1 MALFD
6 FLIHKYKMRN
16 LFNLLIFYSTVTF
29 SQTAKE
35 FLINDNDKVFR
46 TLITDIIAESKNYGY
61 NLNRNNQGD
70 YIFEER
76 MSKCI
81 LLTKKI
87 GNSYE
92 EGFPNYSVGYIN
104 KKYSFT
110 QSNIIEAY
118 PWEIETEIVLLQYE
132 NVGITQ
138 IKNYYNKT
146 VDDIVKNN
154 IKNNYITSKTS
165 NKLNFKSSI
174 SGQYYDLCNE
184 SIIQKPCPDS
194 EKDENEDCISGC
206 NVFLRG
212 ESFESERGIDNAIQN
227 SYYLTFSFKDKGISK
242 LLEKANT
249 IVSNLNSS
257 FDNIRFTV
265 GGQDMR
271 KINQYDL
278 EAMVKFFLEDCK
290 KSNNNVPEINTLKA
304 TFEPLEGSVI
314 ALSYGFGDDT
324 TIVIK
329 VDPEKWAKSSIEK
342 KWYVLYH
349 ELGHDVLNLEHGQ
362 GGKMMFNFA
371 DKEYT
376 WDDFFKDKDYMI
388 NFIKTPDNIKIN
400 FGEIKKTIATVNIG
414 TQEWTTIN
422 LNVSKYRNGDIIPE
436 VKDQKKWSTLT
447 TGAWC
452 YYNNDPINGNIY
464 GKLYNWYAVNDTRG
478 LAPEGFH
485 IPSEVELR
493 KITDLTEEAKF
504 KDSTGFNGLPGGA
517 RKDDSIFKG
526 IGFECTWW
534 SSTKKDEVTKMAW
547 NIWLYYND
555 EISGWTIDNKTNGYS
570 VRCVK
575 D

>member
-1 MALFD
+1 MKILI
-6 FLIHKYKMRN
+6 FLTHKHKMRN
-16 LFNLLIFYSTVTF
+16 LFNLLIFFSTFTF

-35 FLINDNDKVFR
+35 FLTNDNDKLFR
-46 TLITDIIAESKNYGY
+46 SLITNIIAESKNYGY
-61 NLNRNNQGD
+61 NIKRNNQGD

-76 MSKCI
+76 MSKYI

-92 EGFPNYSVGYIN
+92 EGFPNYSVGYIY
-104 KKYSFT
+104 KKYFFT

-118 PWEIETEIVLLQYE
+118 PWKIETEIVLLQYE
-132 NVGITQ
+132 NVGSTQ

-165 NKLNFKSSI
+165 NKLNFKSI
-174 SGQYYDLCNE
+174 TGQYYDLCNE
-184 SIIQKPCPDS
+184 SIIQKPCPDD

-212 ESFESERGIDNAIQN
+212 ESFESKRVNDNAINN
-227 SYYLTFSFKDKGISK
+227 SYYLTFSFKDKGMSK
-242 LLEKANT
+242 LLENANT
-249 IVSNLNSS
+249 IVSNSNNS
-257 FDNIRFTV
+257 FDNIRFTI

-278 EAMVKFFLEDCK
+278 ETMVKFFLEDCK
-290 KSNNNVPEINTLKA
+290 KSNKKVPEINTLKA

-314 ALSYGFGDDT
+314 ALSYGYGDDT

-342 KWYVLYH
+342 RWYVLYH

-388 NFIKTPDNIKIN
+388 NFIKN
-400 FGEIKKTIATVNIG
+400 
-414 TQEWTTIN
+414 
-422 LNVSKYRNGDIIPE
+422 
-436 VKDQKKWSTLT
+436 
-447 TGAWC
+447 
-452 YYNNDPINGNIY
+452 
-464 GKLYNWYAVNDTRG
+464 
-478 LAPEGFH
+478 
-485 IPSEVELR
+485 
-493 KITDLTEEAKF
+493 
-504 KDSTGFNGLPGGA
+504 
-517 RKDDSIFKG
+517 
-526 IGFECTWW
+526 
-534 SSTKKDEVTKMAW
+534 
-547 NIWLYYND
+547 
-555 EISGWTIDNKTNGYS
+555 
-570 VRCVK
+570 
-575 D
+575 